1 LPISDKGDG
10 RQPITYIGDVFEL
23 SPVPGKDRE
32 EDSGKYTTSYPDSD
46 FIDAI
51 QTLDGMA
58 GTSEIAE
65 NVGCTRRTAYT
76 RLQSLE
82 SEGKVS
88 SRKVGNSLVWIT
100 TE

>member
-1 LPISDKGDG
+1 
-10 RQPITYIGDVFEL
+10 
-23 SPVPGKDRE
+23 VPGKDRE

-82 SEGKVS
+82 SEGKVT
-88 SRKVGNSLVWIT
+88 SRKVGNSLLWSISD
-100 TE
+100 